1 MLSWSGLKQVTYLL
15 DPRPLAPLPGPW
27 ADFRVRRWGVQASKH
42 VWIYIEITL
51 CIETQHLFV
60 GDVGFWMARG
70 KTECGLDGE
79 HGRLLETAEM
89 REVDLYIQLVVY
101 RKGEGILAL

>member
-1 MLSWSGLKQVTYLL
+1 
-15 DPRPLAPLPGPW
+15 
-27 ADFRVRRWGVQASKH
+27 
-42 VWIYIEITL
+42 
-51 CIETQHLFV
+51 
-60 GDVGFWMARG
+60 MARG

-101 RKGEGILAL
+101 RKGGDPSFVTTSSPRVYK